1 VASYASPNIT
11 MIKISD
17 EKIYNAYLIETY
29 NYPYVKKTITDFAI
43 SQGFDRNLIE
53 AGTHPDIT
61 FIESE
66 NKLIPID
73 TIREGII
80 NNAYLSPRLADR
92 KFYILYDAKNIMDAS
107 KNAMLKTLEEP
118 PEFVSIFL
126 VTSNADTLPETIKS
140 RCQIIKDTDDLDYK
154 KYLEVEFI
162 DDALNILSNVK
173 YSLPGDKMN
182 FIENTITDD
191 NDFKNLIS
199 IYRLALR
206 DALIYKTTLSKKR
219 IILREKEEAIMAIA
233 EALSLEELG
242 ALVDKLNV
250 LSEASAYNINKK
262 IATFNFLLMEN
273 IWKNV

>member
-1 VASYASPNIT
+1 
-11 MIKISD
+11 
-17 EKIYNAYLIETY
+17 
-29 NYPYVKKTITDFAI
+29 
-43 SQGFDRNLIE
+43 
-53 AGTHPDIT
+53 
-61 FIESE
+61 
-66 NKLIPID
+66 
-73 TIREGII
+73 
-80 NNAYLSPRLADR
+80 
-92 KFYILYDAKNIMDAS
+92 MDAS

-126 VTSNADTLPETIKS
+126 VTINADTLPETIKS

-250 LSEASAYNINKK
+250 LSEASAYNVNKK

>member
-1 VASYASPNIT
+1 

-126 VTSNADTLPETIKS
+126 VTSNADSLPETIKS

-250 LSEASAYNINKK
+250 LSEASAYNVNKK

-273 IWKNV
+273 LWKSV